1 MLVFGALASECAS
14 LPAPANTPLHHET
27 WQERTAANAARR
39 TVLLAPAS
47 QVNMTSKLQLASN
60 IADAEVAAA
69 DQAWLNSRAAAKTLA
84 DATAAARAQ
93 AEIGARASAK
103 AAHDAN
109 KAAEAEAEVEAR
121 SASKTMD
128 DTKSAALAVH
138 QTNLR
143 ADSKIKSDAMSLA
156 ASEAVKETRAG
167 TKAATDAKAQVAA
180 VDLTNA
186 KAVAMVMADA
196 KSEAVAEEA
205 KQSRAESK
213 TASDARAAAQNIMM
227 KDAMASARNT
237 AVAEAEAAAKASM
250 ASARAST
257 AAAFWQKGRPSAAE
271 AEAAANRA
279 AVQHGD
285 LPRYTT
291 THLPG
296 GGVTYTKVAGAEP
309 AADDQPSLSCKSLSP
324 SATDYW
330 CVTACAGRNNCPKN
344 ICKCDEGVTKLTP
357 VTSIVPGVPS
367 GTVPVSPL
375 TMPLPPTA
383 IMNMS
388 MINDTI
394 EAEAEVK
401 VIYPVRNSM
410 PAPSSVQQQ
419 QQQAAEQQQQQG
431 NEAPAMTATNH
442 GQMTPQQL
450 LRVAAEQ
457 HAASVAAKENSPK
470 KEQALA
476 ALAKATAALVQTQKW
491 GHADPRATRSTIH
504 DEAEKQ
510 QALAALRAASAAL
523 VAPGVQPPAA
533 DAAEQRSPSAEFSC
547 VSLVPTATDAW
558 CLATCGSSKG
568 LSCPLA
574 MCKCDGGEVLAE
586 TKLIDPTK
594 MDGEMPVTEQPTV
607 TSGVSELPLVT
618 KGAPAKITCVSLV
631 PNANDEWCQTVCGS
645 GGRCPGNVC
654 RCSHDGVP
662 FDAGDQQQQAVPTH
676 GKAPLERS
684 ASAPPVTHNG
694 KPLPPA
700 DGPPLTRSPK
710 LAHVG
715 KGPHPG
721 GNHPKHQGQYQATA
735 LLSEEAQLRQQAIM
749 NLRAHAE
756 ATEALK
762 MRNQYQSADRKSVV

>member
-1 MLVFGALASECAS
+1 MRKVMLVFGALASECAA
-14 LPAPANTPLHHET
+14 LPAPANTPLHHEI

-39 TVLLAPAS
+39 TVLMAPAS

-69 DQAWLNSRAAAKTLA
+69 DQAWLNSRAAAKTLS

-109 KAAEAEAEVEAR
+109 KAAEAEAESEAR
-121 SASKTMD
+121 ASSKTID

-213 TASDARAAAQNIMM
+213 TASDARAAAQGIMM

-257 AAAFWQKGRPSAAE
+257 AAAFWQKGRPNAAAAEAAAE
-271 AEAAANRA
+271 AEAVR
-279 AVQHGD
+279 HGD

-296 GGVTYTKVAGAEP
+296 GGVTYTKVAGAELADQAV
-309 AADDQPSLSCKSLSP
+309 AAVGDGQATLSCKSLSP

-344 ICKCDEGVTKLTP
+344 ICKCDEGVTQLKQ
-357 VTSIVPGVPS
+357 VTSIETGVPS
-367 GTVPVSPL
+367 GTIPVSPL

-383 IMNMS
+383 VMNVS
-388 MINDTI
+388 MMDDTVQ
-394 EAEAEVK
+394 AESEVK

-419 QQQAAEQQQQQG
+419 QQADG
-431 NEAPAMTATNH
+431 TEAPTMTPTNH

-457 HAASVAAKENSPK
+457 HAAAVAAKENSPK

-476 ALAKATAALVQTQKW
+476 ALAKATAALVQVITL
-491 GHADPRATRSTIH
+491 PLPTL
-504 DEAEKQ
+504 
-510 QALAALRAASAAL
+510 ALA
-523 VAPGVQPPAA
+523 
-533 DAAEQRSPSAEFSC
+533 
-547 VSLVPTATDAW
+547 PTR
-558 CLATCGSSKG
+558 
-568 LSCPLA
+568 P
-574 MCKCDGGEVLAE
+574 
-586 TKLIDPTK
+586 
-594 MDGEMPVTEQPTV
+594 
-607 TSGVSELPLVT
+607 
-618 KGAPAKITCVSLV
+618 
-631 PNANDEWCQTVCGS
+631 
-645 GGRCPGNVC
+645 
-654 RCSHDGVP
+654 
-662 FDAGDQQQQAVPTH
+662 
-676 GKAPLERS
+676 
-684 ASAPPVTHNG
+684 
-694 KPLPPA
+694 
-700 DGPPLTRSPK
+700 
-710 LAHVG
+710 
-715 KGPHPG
+715 
-721 GNHPKHQGQYQATA
+721 
-735 LLSEEAQLRQQAIM
+735 
-749 NLRAHAE
+749 
-756 ATEALK
+756 
-762 MRNQYQSADRKSVV
+762 